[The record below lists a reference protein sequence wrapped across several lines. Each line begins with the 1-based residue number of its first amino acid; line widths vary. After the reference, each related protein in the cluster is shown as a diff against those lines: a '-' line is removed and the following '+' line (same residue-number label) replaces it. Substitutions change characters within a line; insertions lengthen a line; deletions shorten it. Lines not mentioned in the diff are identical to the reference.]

1 MIDIAK
7 TIWEVGRGLF
17 GVRGEL
23 QKARRDRRDRLANYF
38 SDLASLIEEVSASL
52 RTNQYP
58 HGSCAQLQTLA
69 QLMAKTL
76 KGLADPD
83 DAREY
88 QEKLMRVWE
97 IEQLFSQL
105 QRQSNVKVNKCLAE
119 LDEAA
124 GYFRATAAHLK
135 VI

>member
-7 TIWEVGRGLF
+7 TIWEVGKGIF

-23 QKARRDRRDRLANYF
+23 EKARRDRRDRLASYF
-38 SDLASLIEEVSASL
+38 SDLATLIESVSASL
-52 RTNQYP
+52 RANQYP

-76 KGLADPD
+76 KGLVDPE
-83 DAREY
+83 DARQY
-88 QEKLMRVWE
+88 QEKLMKVWE
-97 IEQLFSQL
+97 IELLFGQI
-105 QRQSNVKVNKCLAE
+105 QGEPRAEVARRLAE

-124 GYFRATAAHLK
+124 GFFRATAAHLK
-135 VI
+135 VV